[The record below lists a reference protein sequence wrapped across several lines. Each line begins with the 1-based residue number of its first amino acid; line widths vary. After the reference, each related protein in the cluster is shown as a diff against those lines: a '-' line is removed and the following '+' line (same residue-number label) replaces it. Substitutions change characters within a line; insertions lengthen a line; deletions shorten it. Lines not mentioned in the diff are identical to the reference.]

1 MKFVGH
7 CSELGRAGEG
17 RTISVLGSG
26 ENVLTGNG
34 QNGYCLGCRSLIRER
49 RGKCMEREKVGLK
62 QEGDVY
68 TEKPQKGICLK
79 GFHGSV
85 SLG

>member
-26 ENVLTGNG
+26 ENVLTGTT
-34 QNGYCLGCRSLIRER
+34 QNGYCPGCRSLIREKREMHGERKSGFETGR
-49 RGKCMEREKVGLK
+49 RRL
-62 QEGDVY
+62 
-68 TEKPQKGICLK
+68 
-79 GFHGSV
+79 H
-85 SLG
+85 